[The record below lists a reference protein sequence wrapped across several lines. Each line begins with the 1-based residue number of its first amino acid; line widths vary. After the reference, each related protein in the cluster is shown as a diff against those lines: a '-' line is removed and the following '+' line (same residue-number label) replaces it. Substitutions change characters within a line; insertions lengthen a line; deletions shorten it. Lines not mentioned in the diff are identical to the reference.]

1 MTIHF
6 NQEAARTQR
15 TEKGLGYD
23 RFRKALS
30 KIQNGTDQE
39 LVAEWREENAELI
52 SQKASAS
59 TILHTYVLTNLSV
72 QYANDAFIGTRLM
85 PVVNTNG
92 RLAASY
98 YSYGKRDRLAYPDDT
113 MADRANAN
121 ELNRTRTLANIALTP
136 RALREYVD
144 ELTLNNPEQPL
155 NELVEASSNVL
166 NGLAFKQEQRIAALV
181 GAAASYG
188 SNTTAIAAADRWD
201 VGGDPV
207 ADIIAMGPNIWNG
220 VAGNSKRI
228 GFMSLTVWNV
238 LRKHPRILDLFKF
251 NGSSP
256 GIASTDMLKSWFDLD
271 ELLIG
276 SAWQDTA
283 NEGQAISISRT
294 IWPDVFGI
302 VTVSDSPTLRSVQW
316 GATFQDRAAAEVDT
330 TYAPERGTDGGWY
343 ARAKFSDV
351 SAIIAADAG
360 FLLTTPIL

>member
-1 MTIHF
+1 MTIHYS
-6 NQEAARTQR
+6 QEATKTQR
-15 TEKGLGYD
+15 TEKGLEFD
-23 RFRKALS
+23 RFQK
-30 KIQNGTDQE
+30 Q
-39 LVAEWREENAELI
+39 LVRISNSNDPEIVTEWREQNEEI
-52 SQKASAS
+52 MSQKASAS
-59 TILHTYVLTNLSV
+59 TILHTYVLTNLSI
-72 QYANDAFIGTRLM
+72 QYQNDAFIGTRLM
-85 PVVNTNG
+85 PIVNTNG

-155 NELVEASSNVL
+155 NELVEASTNVL
-166 NGLAFKQEQRIAALV
+166 NGIAFKQEQRIAGVVA
-181 GAAASYG
+181 AAASYG
-188 SNTTAIAAADRWD
+188 ANTTAIAPADRWD

-207 ADIIAMGPNIWNG
+207 SDIIAMGPNIWNG
-220 VAGNSKRI
+220 VAGNAKRV

-238 LRKHPRILDLFKF
+238 LRKHPRVLDLFKF

-283 NEGQAISISRT
+283 NEGQAVAVSRS

-302 VTVSDSPTLRSVQW
+302 VTVAGSPTLRSVQW

-343 ARAKFSDV
+343 ARAKVSDV
-351 SAIIAADAG
+351 SAIIAPDAG
-360 FLLTTPIL
+360 FLLTTPIG

>member
-6 NQEAARTQR
+6 SQEAAKGQR
-15 TEKGLGYD
+15 TEKGIGYD
-23 RFRKALS
+23 RFRKTLA
-30 KIQNGTDQE
+30 KIQNSPDPE
-39 LVAEWREENAELI
+39 LVAEWREENAEIL

-59 TILHTYVLTNLSV
+59 TILHTYTLQNLSV
-72 QYANDAFIGTRLM
+72 QYQNDAFIGTRLM
-85 PVVNTNG
+85 PIVNING

-144 ELTLNNPEQPL
+144 QMTMNNPEQPL

-166 NGLAFKQEQRIAALV
+166 NGIAFKQEQRIAGVVA
-181 GAAASYG
+181 AAASYG

-207 ADIIAMGPNIWNG
+207 ADIISMGPNIWNG
-220 VAGNSKRI
+220 VAGNSKRV
-228 GFMSLTVWNV
+228 GFMSLNVWNV
-238 LRKHPRILDLFKF
+238 LRKHPRVLDLFKF

-256 GIASTDMLKSWFDLD
+256 GIASTDMLKGWFDMD

-283 NEGQAISISRT
+283 NEGQAVAVSRSL
-294 IWPDVFGI
+294 WPDVFGI
-302 VTVSDSPTLRSVQW
+302 VTVSESPTLRSVQW

-330 TYAPERGTDGGWY
+330 TYAPERGIDGGWY
-343 ARAKFSDV
+343 ARAKVSDV

-360 FLLTTPIL
+360 FLLSNVIG

>member
-6 NQEAARTQR
+6 SQEAARGQR

-23 RFRKALS
+23 RFRKTLA
-30 KIQNGTDQE
+30 KIQSSTDSE
-39 LVAEWREENAELI
+39 LVAEWREENAEIL

-59 TILHTYVLTNLSV
+59 TILHTYTLTNLSV
-72 QYANDAFIGTRLM
+72 QYQNDAFIGTRLM

-144 ELTLNNPEQPL
+144 QLTMNNPEQPL

-166 NGLAFKQEQRIAALV
+166 NGIAFKQEQRIAGVVAT
-181 GAAASYG
+181 GANYG
-188 SNTTAIAAADRWD
+188 GNSMAIAAADRWD

-207 ADIIAMGPNIWNG
+207 ADIISMGPNIWNG
-220 VAGNSKRI
+220 VAGNSKKV
-228 GFMSLTVWNV
+228 GFMSMAVWNV
-238 LRKHPRILDLFKF
+238 LRKHPRVLDLFKF

-256 GIASTDMLKSWFDLD
+256 GIASTDMLKGWFDLD

-283 NEGQAISISRT
+283 NEGQASAISRSV
-294 IWPDVFGI
+294 WPDVFGI
-302 VTVSDSPTLRSVQW
+302 VTVADSPTLRSAQW

-330 TYAPERGTDGGWY
+330 TYAPERGIEGGWY
-343 ARAKFSDV
+343 ARAKVSDV
-351 SAIIAADAG
+351 SAIIAPDAG
-360 FLLTTPIL
+360 FLITTPIG

>member
-1 MTIHF
+1 MTIHYSK
-6 NQEAARTQR
+6 EAAGAQR
-15 TEKGLGYD
+15 TEKGLAFE
-23 RFRKALS
+23 RFQKQLS
-30 KIQNGTDQE
+30 RIQNSTDPE
-39 LVAEWREENAELI
+39 IVAEWREQNEEIL

-98 YSYGKRDRLAYPDDT
+98 YTYGKRDRLAYPDDT
-113 MADRANAN
+113 MSDRANAN
-121 ELNRTRTLANIALTP
+121 EVNRTRVLSNISLTP

-155 NELVEASSNVL
+155 NELVEASNNVL
-166 NGLAFKQEQRIAALV
+166 NGIAFKQEQRIAGVVA
-181 GAAASYG
+181 AAASYG
-188 SNTTAIAAADRWD
+188 SNTTAIAASDRWD

-220 VAGNSKRI
+220 ANGSSKRV
-228 GFMSLTVWNV
+228 GFMSLSVWNV

-256 GIASTDMLKSWFDLD
+256 GLASADMLKNWFDLD

-283 NEGQAISISRT
+283 NEGQAGSYGRS

-302 VTVSDSPTLRSVQW
+302 VSVSSAPSARSVQW
-316 GATFQDRAAAEVDT
+316 GATFQDRANAEVDT
-330 TYAPERGTDGGWY
+330 TYAPERGIDGGWY
-343 ARAKFSDV
+343 ARAKVSDV
-351 SAIIAADAG
+351 STVIAADAG
-360 FLLTTPIL
+360 YLLTTPIG